1 MTPEVCVHYWRVN
14 KRGTR
19 GICLKCGKTVVY
31 RVNLTGPE
39 YKEQL
44 AKARIEVKKAMGVG
58 EGGRREREKKLSPI
72 TTYIYRNFTRYN
84 RKRK

>member
-1 MTPEVCVHYWRVN
+1 MTPEVCVHFWRVN
-14 KRGTR
+14 DRGTQ

-44 AKARIEVKKAMGVG
+44 AKARLEVKKAMGAG
-58 EGGRREREKKLSPI
+58 EGGRSEREKHQPYYNI
-72 TTYIYRNFTRYN
+72 YI
-84 RKRK
+84 